1 MREREERQIV
11 LRVRA
16 RAGSGV
22 IASMLQSWFG
32 IVFRKISHSLY
43 DVVCVDFERNVSDTC
58 GSDDKALRKDFCCSV
73 NGVEE
78 ISKIFSKVLNLILTT
93 L

>member
-43 DVVCVDFERNVSDTC
+43 VVCVDFERNVSDTC
-58 GSDDKALRKDFCCSV
+58 GSYDKALVKDFCCSV

-78 ISKIFSKVLNLILTT
+78 ISKTY
-93 L
+93 